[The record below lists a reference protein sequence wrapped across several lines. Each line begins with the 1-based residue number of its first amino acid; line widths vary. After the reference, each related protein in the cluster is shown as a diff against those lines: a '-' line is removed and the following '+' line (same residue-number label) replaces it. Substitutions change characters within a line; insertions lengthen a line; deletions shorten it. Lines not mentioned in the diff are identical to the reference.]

1 MITPLSGN
9 NLIHI
14 AVISAPVDSEWWL
27 YSQTASLL
35 AIPHGSPA
43 EITQRP
49 VYWLPVMSQSVQR
62 CPMRGRERRDK
73 TSRQNSSP
81 MTYRWAQRWHTTLL
95 LILHPFIKSV
105 PLLLPCHPNPTT
117 PSCDIPVR
125 IMTGVSEHCSVVMD
139 GPGLPLN
146 NSTEGEFCRDS
157 QAAQTQ
163 TGHDLSIVK
172 NCI

>member
-35 AIPHGSPA
+35 ATPHGSPD
-43 EITQRP
+43 EITKSP

-62 CPMRGRERRDK
+62 CPMGGRERWDK

-81 MTYRWAQRWHTTLL
+81 MTYRWAQRWPHNPSP
-95 LILHPFIKSV
+95 HPPPFHQER
-105 PLLLPCHPNPTT
+105 PT
-117 PSCDIPVR
+117 PSSLPPQSHHAFLRRSSQDYDRSLRALLCCDGWARP
-125 IMTGVSEHCSVVMD
+125 S
-139 GPGLPLN
+139 
-146 NSTEGEFCRDS
+146 S
-157 QAAQTQ
+157 Q
-163 TGHDLSIVK
+163 
-172 NCI
+172 